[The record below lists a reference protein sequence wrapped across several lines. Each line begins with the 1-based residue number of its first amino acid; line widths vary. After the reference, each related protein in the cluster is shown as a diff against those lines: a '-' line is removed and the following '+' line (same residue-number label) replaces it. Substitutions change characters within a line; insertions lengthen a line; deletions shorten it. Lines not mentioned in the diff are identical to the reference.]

1 MSRLNGT
8 PTKGEKDE
16 HSTQKI
22 EWLAA
27 IGASASTTT
36 RGLAA
41 RARS

>member
-16 HSTQKI
+16 HAAQKI

-27 IGASASTTT
+27 IGAYASTTT
-36 RGLAA
+36 RSLD
-41 RARS
+41 ARSRR